1 MNRRQIM
8 MAGVALAT
16 YGTLG
21 SSLGGKLGS
30 GLLAARPAFA
40 AEEVFEDDRILGSA
54 DAPITIIEYASLTCP
69 HCAAF
74 HGGALPELKKTWIED
89 GRARLV
95 YRDYPL
101 DRVALTGAMVA
112 QCFEDDQAYFAF
124 LDILYSQQRQWAMA
138 DSPVEAL
145 YNRAKLGGIDRER
158 FNACL
163 QDRALQGRIL
173 EKAKHGQDSYA
184 IRSTPSLIVNGEVF
198 AGNRDFAD
206 LERILESK
214 LP

>member
-1 MNRRQIM
+1 
-8 MAGVALAT
+8 
-16 YGTLG
+16 
-21 SSLGGKLGS
+21 
-30 GLLAARPAFA
+30 
-40 AEEVFEDDRILGSA
+40 
-54 DAPITIIEYASLTCP
+54 
-69 HCAAF
+69 
-74 HGGALPELKKTWIED
+74 
-89 GRARLV
+89 
-95 YRDYPL
+95 
-101 DRVALTGAMVA
+101 
-112 QCFEDDQAYFAF
+112 
-124 LDILYSQQRQWAMA
+124 MA